1 MKTLKYTAL
10 TGFLVGLTFFLI
22 GFFYKFNHI
31 PGAKLWV
38 HIGAFAYILMLLSI
52 VALFIYFVMNYL
64 KLKKQLRA

>member
-10 TGFLVGLTFFLI
+10 TGFLVGLTFSLI

-38 HIGAFAYILMLLSI
+38 QIGAFAYILMLLSMI
-52 VALFIYFVMNYL
+52 ALFIYFVMNYL

>member
-10 TGFLVGLTFFLI
+10 TGFLVGLTFSLI

-31 PGAKLWV
+31 SGAKLWV
-38 HIGAFAYILMLLSI
+38 QIGAFAYILMLLSM
-52 VALFIYFVMNYL
+52 VTLFIYFVMNYI